1 VPMKSKSRKEIIIII
16 IINLDIRL
24 QKEGV
29 ENSQVRRG
37 QAVGREIKDELS
49 IAGKTEWNKR

>member
-1 VPMKSKSRKEIIIII
+1 MKSKSRKEIIIII